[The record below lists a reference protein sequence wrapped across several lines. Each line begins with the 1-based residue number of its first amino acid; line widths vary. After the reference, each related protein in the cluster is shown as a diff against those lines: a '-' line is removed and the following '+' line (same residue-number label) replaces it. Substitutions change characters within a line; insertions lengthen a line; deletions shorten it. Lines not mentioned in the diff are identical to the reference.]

1 MKKYLLDTKT
11 VDKKLLRLALEL
23 IENNLYEKE
32 LLLVGIEE
40 NGVVLA
46 RNIQKLIQKNSELK
60 TELIT
65 LKMDKKHPK
74 KITLSKGVDLN
85 NRVVVLIDDVT
96 NSGKTLLYALKPFL
110 DAHPAKIQTMVLVER
125 THTQFPITPDY
136 KGISLATTLQ
146 DHIYVEVDGDKVV
159 GAYLK

>member
-32 LLLVGIEE
+32 LLLVGIQE

-46 RNIQKLIQKNSELK
+46 KNIQKLIQKNSELK

-74 KITLSKGVDLN
+74 EITLSKEVDLN
-85 NRVVVLIDDVT
+85 NRVVVVIDDVT